1 MFDNNAIFFS
11 PINAVDNVTYYVTNG
26 LKTGLTTYA
35 PDDTIYQFK
44 TKQFFSAKPPKFLY
58 FDCPQ
63 LST

>member
-11 PINAVDNVTYYVTNG
+11 PINAVDNATYYVTNG

-44 TKQFFSAKPPKFLY
+44 TK
-58 FDCPQ
+58 
-63 LST
+63 

>member
-1 MFDNNAIFFS
+1 MFDNNALFFS
-11 PINAVDNVTYYVTNG
+11 PINAIDNVSYYATNA

>member
-1 MFDNNAIFFS
+1 MFDNNALFFS
-11 PINAVDNVTYYVTNG
+11 PINAINNVSYYVTNA

-35 PDDTIYQFK
+35 PDDTIYQYK
-44 TKQFFSAKPPKFLY
+44 TKQFFSVKPPKFLY